1 MNRIVKLILRNIFK
15 IPAIYVRLCRY
26 AKNPDKYP
34 EQERWD
40 YVGSMVRL
48 IVPTGSIDL
57 QVSGTENIP
66 SQGGFKL
73 YGNHQ
78 GMFDVVALFASC
90 PLPLGVVY
98 KQELKNIPFL
108 DQVLRFTKSFALD
121 RSNPRQGIA
130 VMQSVQQELTQG
142 RNYVIFPEGT
152 RSKNSNTM
160 GEWHSGSFK
169 CAAKAACPIVPVA
182 FVDCYKVLDQK
193 GSKPV
198 SAQVH
203 YLEPIEYDEYK
214 TLKTNEIAELV
225 KARVQA
231 ALDKYAE

>member
-15 IPAIYVRLCRY
+15 IPGIYVRLCRY
-26 AKNPDKYP
+26 AKNPDRYP

-48 IVPTGSIDL
+48 IGPTGNLDL

-66 SQGGFKL
+66 SQGGFML

-142 RNYVIFPEGT
+142 RSYVIFPEGT

-169 CAAKAACPIVPVA
+169 CAVKAACPIVPVA

-198 SAQVH
+198 SALVH

>member
-15 IPAIYVRLCRY
+15 VPGIYVRLCRY

-34 EQERWD
+34 EIERWD

-48 IVPTGSIDL
+48 ILPTGNIDL
-57 QVSGTENIP
+57 QVSGIENIP
-66 SQGGFKL
+66 SQGGFML

-90 PLPLGVVY
+90 PTPLGVVY
-98 KQELKNIPFL
+98 KQELRNIPFL

-130 VMQSVQQELTQG
+130 VMQQVQQELTQG
-142 RNYVIFPEGT
+142 RSYVIFPEGT
-152 RSKNSNTM
+152 RSKSSNTM

-169 CAAKAACPIVPVA
+169 CAVKAACPIVPVA

-214 TLKTNEIAELV
+214 TLKTNELAELV

>member
-15 IPAIYVRLCRY
+15 VPGIYVRLCRY

-34 EQERWD
+34 EIERWD

-48 IVPTGSIDL
+48 ILPTGNIDL
-57 QVSGTENIP
+57 QVSGIENIP
-66 SQGGFKL
+66 SQGGFML

-90 PLPLGVVY
+90 PTPLGVVY
-98 KQELKNIPFL
+98 KQELRNIPFL
-108 DQVLRFTKSFALD
+108 EQVLRFTKSFALD

-130 VMQSVQQELTQG
+130 VMQQVQQELTQG
-142 RNYVIFPEGT
+142 RSYVIFPEGT
-152 RSKNSNTM
+152 RSKSSNTM

-169 CAAKAACPIVPVA
+169 CAVKAACPIVPVA

-214 TLKTNEIAELV
+214 TLKTNELAELV

>member
-1 MNRIVKLILRNIFK
+1 MNRIVKLILKNIFK
-15 IPAIYVRLCRY
+15 VPGIYIRLCRY
-26 AKNPDKYP
+26 AKNSGKYP
-34 EQERWD
+34 ETESWEYIQTKLQ
-40 YVGSMVRL
+40 ML
-48 IVPTGSIDL
+48 LPTGNIDL
-57 QVSGTENIP
+57 QVSGIENLP
-66 SQGGFKL
+66 KKGGFML

-78 GMFDVVALFASC
+78 GMFDMVALCASC

-98 KQELKNIPFL
+98 KQELKNIP
-108 DQVLRFTKSFALD
+108 VLEQILRITKSFALD
-121 RSNPRQGIA
+121 RSNPRQGIT
-130 VMQSVQQELTQG
+130 VMQNVQQEIEKG

-169 CAAKAACPIVPVA
+169 CASKTGCPIVPVA

-198 SAQVH
+198 SAQLH

-214 TLKTNEIAELV
+214 TLKTTEIAELV
-225 KARVQA
+225 KSRVQQ
-231 ALDKYAE
+231 ALDKYTV

>member
-15 IPAIYVRLCRY
+15 IPGISVRLCRY

-66 SQGGFKL
+66 SQGGFML

-121 RSNPRQGIA
+121 RSNPRQGIS

-142 RNYVIFPEGT
+142 RSYVIFPEGT

-169 CAAKAACPIVPVA
+169 CAVKAACPIVPVA

-231 ALDKYAE
+231 ALDKYTE

>member
-15 IPAIYVRLCRY
+15 VPGIYVRLCRY

-34 EQERWD
+34 EIERWD

-48 IVPTGSIDL
+48 ILPTGNIDL
-57 QVSGTENIP
+57 QVSGIENIP
-66 SQGGFKL
+66 SQGGFML

-90 PLPLGVVY
+90 PTPLGVVY
-98 KQELKNIPFL
+98 KQELRNIPFL
-108 DQVLRFTKSFALD
+108 EQVLRFTKSFALD

-130 VMQSVQQELTQG
+130 VMQQVQQELTQG
-142 RNYVIFPEGT
+142 RSYVIFPEGT
-152 RSKNSNTM
+152 RSKSSNTM

-225 KARVQA
+225 KARVQQ
-231 ALDKYAE
+231 ALDQYSE

>member
-15 IPAIYVRLCRY
+15 IPGIYVRLCRY

-48 IVPTGSIDL
+48 IVPTGNIDL

-66 SQGGFKL
+66 SQGGFML

-98 KQELKNIPFL
+98 KQELRNIPFL

-142 RNYVIFPEGT
+142 RSYVIFPEGT

-169 CAAKAACPIVPVA
+169 CVLKAACPIVPVA

-214 TLKTNEIAELV
+214 HLKTNEIAELV
-225 KARVQA
+225 KSRVQQ
-231 ALDKYAE
+231 ALDQYSE

>member
-15 IPAIYVRLCRY
+15 VPGIYVRLCRY

-34 EQERWD
+34 EIERWD

-48 IVPTGSIDL
+48 ILPTGNIDL
-57 QVSGTENIP
+57 QVSGIENIP
-66 SQGGFKL
+66 TQGGFML

-90 PLPLGVVY
+90 PTPLGVVY
-98 KQELKNIPFL
+98 KQELRNIPFL

-130 VMQSVQQELTQG
+130 VMQQVQQELTQG
-142 RNYVIFPEGT
+142 RSYVIFPEGT
-152 RSKNSNTM
+152 RSKSSNTM

-169 CAAKAACPIVPVA
+169 CAVKAACPIVPVA

-214 TLKTNEIAELV
+214 TLKTNELAELV

>member
-1 MNRIVKLILRNIFK
+1 MNRIVK
-15 IPAIYVRLCRY
+15 IPGIYVRLCRY
-26 AKNPDKYP
+26 AKNPDRYP

-48 IVPTGSIDL
+48 IVPTGNIDL

-66 SQGGFKL
+66 SQGGFLL

-142 RNYVIFPEGT
+142 RSYVIFPEGT

-198 SAQVH
+198 TVQMH
-203 YLEPIEYDEYK
+203 YLKAISYEEFKD
-214 TLKTNEIAELV
+214 LKTVDLAELV
-225 KARVQA
+225 KSRIQA
-231 ALDKYAE
+231 CINEKLAEQ